1 MAYNK
6 IFDGLSIV
14 HFVLNYILGLY
25 LKNNYVF
32 VFILGIVWEIVEYII
47 TKYPVTRKLLI
58 KYWFIPQRVWDE
70 DLWNKNRV
78 SDLVF
83 NMLGYHFG
91 NQKK

>member
-6 IFDGLSIV
+6 IFDINTII
-14 HFVLNYILGLY
+14 HFFINYILGLY
-25 LKNNYVF
+25 IKKSYVF

-47 TKYPVTRKLLI
+47 TKHPITRKLLI
-58 KYWFIPQRVWDE
+58 KYWYLPKSMWDE
-70 DLWNKNRV
+70 DLWNKNRI

-91 NQKK
+91 NITK